1 MSGWPLRCRKVSAG
15 PDSTLH
21 RDLRVP
27 QLILTILLIALGWFL
42 LIRPQQARVRA
53 QRAMVETLEVG
64 DQVIT
69 AGGIHGRITALSSE
83 TVQLLVAPGTELKVA
98 RAAIMRRLEI
108 EDTDGVADGTE
119 DDVRS
124 ENDDV
129 APGDA
134 GGEA

>member
-1 MSGWPLRCRKVSAG
+1 M
-15 PDSTLH
+15 
-21 RDLRVP
+21 P

>member
-1 MSGWPLRCRKVSAG
+1 MSAVRQCCRKVPPAHF
-15 PDSTLH
+15 PSTET
-21 RDLRVP
+21 RRVP

-69 AGGIHGRITALSSE
+69 AGGIHGQITALSSE